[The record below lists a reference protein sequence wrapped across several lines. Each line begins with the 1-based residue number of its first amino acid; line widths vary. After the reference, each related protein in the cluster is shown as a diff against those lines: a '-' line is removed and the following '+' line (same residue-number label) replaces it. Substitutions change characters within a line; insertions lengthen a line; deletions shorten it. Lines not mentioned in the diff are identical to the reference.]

1 MEDQKNMTKE
11 IKMQSA
17 AQNQG
22 NTEAQKLTYDQLKD
36 AADKL
41 WNENRYLRQQNAQL
55 TQFANTV
62 NRLDYLFRI
71 VEIAHNNRSN
81 SVSFASEF
89 VEECIDEIQ
98 KAMVIPQEAQAS
110 ENNKEN

>member
-1 MEDQKNMTKE
+1 MEEQKNKAKE
-11 IKMQSA
+11 IKMQPNT
-17 AQNQG
+17 QNQG
-22 NTEAQKLTYDQLKD
+22 NAEVQKLTYDQLKD

-98 KAMVIPQEAQAS
+98 KAMVIPQENQTQD
-110 ENNKEN
+110 NKEN

>member
-1 MEDQKNMTKE
+1 MEEQKNKAKE
-11 IKMQSA
+11 IKMQPNI
-17 AQNQG
+17 QNQG
-22 NTEAQKLTYDQLKD
+22 NAGVQKLTYDQLKD

-41 WNENRYLRQQNAQL
+41 WNENRYLKQQNAQL
-55 TQFANTV
+55 AQFANTV

-98 KAMVIPQEAQAS
+98 KAMVIPQESQTT
-110 ENNKEN
+110 ENKEN

>member
-1 MEDQKNMTKE
+1 MEEQKNKAKE
-11 IKMQSA
+11 IKMQPNT
-17 AQNQG
+17 QNQG
-22 NTEAQKLTYDQLKD
+22 NIEAQKLTYDQLKD

-55 TQFANTV
+55 TQFTNTV

-98 KAMVIPQEAQAS
+98 KAMVIPQENQTQD
-110 ENNKEN
+110 NKEN